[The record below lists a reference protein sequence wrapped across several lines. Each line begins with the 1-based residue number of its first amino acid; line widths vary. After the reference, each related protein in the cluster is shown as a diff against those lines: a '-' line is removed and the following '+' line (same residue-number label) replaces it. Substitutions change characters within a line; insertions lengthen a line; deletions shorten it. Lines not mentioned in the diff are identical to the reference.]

1 MSYLNPNKLKAFMA
15 SLEDSDGVAR
25 QVDVTNASASATK
38 DHPASP
44 EAEANSNGEA
54 ATAADTVKVGD
65 GDGVT
70 PTIQDAINAGVQVGE
85 DITKMEEAKAAC
97 EHHIGEVANYI
108 DRNESVPPS
117 LAEVIKVSLAR
128 HDRKFFAQTVPAL
141 EAFSA
146 HTGRMTTS
154 IDLLKR
160 LKSGVDTISRGLD
173 AAREQ
178 KARLEAI
185 AHG

>member
-1 MSYLNPNKLKAFMA
+1 MSYLDPKKLKAIMA

-38 DHPASP
+38 DHPEAP

-97 EHHIGEVANYI
+97 EHHAEEVRNYI

-141 EAFSA
+141 ETFSA
-146 HTGRMTTS
+146 YTGRMTTS
-154 IDLLKR
+154 IDLLNR
-160 LKSGVDTISRGLD
+160 LKASVTVIDQGLV
-173 AAREQ
+173 AARAQ
-178 KARLEAI
+178 KAKLE
-185 AHG
+185 GVK

>member
-1 MSYLNPNKLKAFMA
+1 MSYLDSKKLKAMMA

-38 DHPASP
+38 DHPESP
-44 EAEANSNGEA
+44 TAEADSKGEA

-97 EHHIGEVANYI
+97 EHHANEVANYI

-141 EAFSA
+141 ESFSA
-146 HTGRMTTS
+146 YTGRMTAS
-154 IDLLKR
+154 IDLLNR
-160 LKSGVDTISRGLD
+160 LKTGAATIDKGLV
-173 AAREQ
+173 AARALQ
-178 KARLEAI
+178 AQLKGAK
-185 AHG
+185 